1 MILAIQFFVGQVI
14 LLEFSHF
21 LFFKGQRSKLPVA
34 CGESTVVRLVLPVPC
49 GKFIIVT
56 SSHVDMSDHNPK
68 VVYGAYE
75 QVRHRYPP
83 HQANFILQLVII
95 EV

>member
-1 MILAIQFFVGQVI
+1 MPL
-14 LLEFSHF
+14 
-21 LFFKGQRSKLPVA
+21 
-34 CGESTVVRLVLPVPC
+34 VPC
-49 GKFIIVT
+49 GKFIVVT
-56 SSHVDMSDHNPK
+56 SSHVDVSDHNPK

-75 QVRHRYPP
+75 QVRHQYPP